1 MGKWMRWW
9 WCLAL
14 LAMAAGLSA
23 APAAPSAK
31 NVIVMISDGCGF
43 NQMWAGDLYQK
54 GQPGAA
60 AYEQFP
66 VRLAMSTN
74 AANTPPYD
82 PAKAW
87 ASFNWVKE
95 IGATDSAAAGTALAT
110 GHKTNRGAIGV
121 DAAGKPVENLMERA
135 EKLRKS
141 TGIVTSVSF
150 CDATPAVYAAHA
162 PSRSALEEIAR
173 QMLLSSAVDVI
184 MGTGHPWYEDSG
196 KRRTTPDY
204 EGVGGENTWAALT
217 AGKAGA
223 DADGDGKADPWHF
236 IEARADFQKLATG
249 PTPKR
254 VCGVAMSWD
263 TLEAARD
270 LNFLAAPYTVP
281 FRADVP
287 TLREMTEAA
296 LNVLDNDPE
305 GFALMVEG
313 GAIDGAAHVNVGT
326 RMVEEQVEFNYAV
339 DAVIAWVEKNSNW
352 NETLL
357 IVTADHETGYVTGP
371 GSDPN
376 WNPLANN
383 GAGKMPGL
391 EFHSKS
397 HTNSLVPL
405 FAKGPGAES
414 FTTAAIGTDPQ
425 RGKYID
431 NTTVAKVAMAAL
443 K

>member
-1 MGKWMRWW
+1 MGKWTRWM
-9 WCLAL
+9 WCVAL

-23 APAAPSAK
+23 APAAPAAK

-43 NQMWAGDLYQK
+43 NQMWAADLYLK
-54 GQPGAA
+54 GQVGAA
-60 AYEQFP
+60 AYERFP
-66 VRLAMSTN
+66 VHLAVSTH

-82 PAKAW
+82 PALAW
-87 ASFNWVKE
+87 GSFNWVKDV
-95 IGATDSAAAGTALAT
+95 GATDSAAAGTALAT
-110 GHKTNRGAIGV
+110 GVKTNKGAIGV
-121 DAAGKPVENLMERA
+121 DAAGQPVENLLERA
-135 EKLRKS
+135 EQRGKS
-141 TGIVTSVSF
+141 TGIVTSVNFS
-150 CDATPAVYAAHA
+150 DATPAAFGAHV
-162 PSRSALEEIAR
+162 PSRNAEAQIAQ
-173 QMLLSSAVDVI
+173 QMLLSSAVDVV

-196 KRRTTPDY
+196 KRRAAPKYDY
-204 EGVGGENTWAALT
+204 IGETTWAALT
-217 AGKAGA
+217 AGTAGA
-223 DADGDGKADPWHF
+223 DADGDGKADPWRL

-270 LNFLAAPYTVP
+270 LNLAAGPYTVP

-287 TLREMTEAA
+287 TLLEMTQGA
-296 LNVLDNDPE
+296 LNVLDNNPK
-305 GFALMVEG
+305 GFVLMVEG
-313 GAIDGAAHVNVGT
+313 GAVDGAAHMNAGP
-326 RMVEEQVEFNYAV
+326 RMVEEEVEFNKAV
-339 DAVIAWVEKNSNW
+339 DAVIEWVEKHSSW
-352 NETLL
+352 QETLL

-371 GSDPN
+371 GSDPK

-383 GAGKMPGL
+383 GAGQMPGL
-391 EFHSKS
+391 EFHHKS

-405 FAKGPGAES
+405 FAKGAGAES
-414 FTTAAIGTDPQ
+414 FTAAVIGADPQ